1 MYRDDLINA
10 LSEASLLAIK
20 WNKFEISIREFV
32 NQYGNF
38 YHYEGLDGHEASDE
52 QARTL
57 FELREFIEPHG
68 LIQNTVVDSVFF
80 GDGSS
85 TRSVEESGRIA
96 PNEAETRLK
105 KICTTYDFVQLINK
119 YSN

>member
-1 MYRDDLINA
+1 MYRDDLINS

-20 WNKFEISIREFV
+20 WNNSEISLLEFV

-38 YHYEGLDGHEASDE
+38 FHYEGLDAHEASDE
-52 QARTL
+52 QEQAL

-68 LIQNTVVDSVFF
+68 LIQSTVVDSVYF
-80 GDGSS
+80 GDGVSS
-85 TRSVEESGRIA
+85 KRFDEIGRITSD
-96 PNEAETRLK
+96 EAETRLK
-105 KICTTYDFVQLINK
+105 KICAIYDFEELIRK